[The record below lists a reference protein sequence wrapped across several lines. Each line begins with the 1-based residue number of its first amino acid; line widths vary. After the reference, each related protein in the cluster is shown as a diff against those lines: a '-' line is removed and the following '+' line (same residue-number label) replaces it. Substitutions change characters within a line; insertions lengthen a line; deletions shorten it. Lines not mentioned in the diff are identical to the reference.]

1 MRESADED
9 ERVSPDPVPS
19 QRFCLYD
26 RAALEVVLDRM
37 SAAAAALLR
46 GAPDPVLLGIL
57 RRGAPLAEML
67 QTRLKARYAFDVPRY
82 ALKLKRYAD
91 NLALLHPDTELTENA
106 EFSARD
112 VSRSTVLIVD
122 DVLYLGHSLARVSTY
137 LSQRGTP
144 VIRAAVLVDRH
155 VAHLPVRADIVGI
168 HLQIAAG
175 DVVECHV
182 PPYEDELAI
191 ELVRPQR

>member
-1 MRESADED
+1 MKSES
-9 ERVSPDPVPS
+9 VPGR
-19 QRFCLYD
+19 RFCLYD
-26 RAALEVVLDRM
+26 RAALESVLDRM
-37 SAAAAALLR
+37 AAAAAAMLQ
-46 GAPDPVLLGIL
+46 GTPDPLLLGIL

-67 QTRLKARYAFDVPRY
+67 QARLKATYAFHVPRF

-91 NLALLHPDTELTENA
+91 NLALLHPDTALTENA

-155 VAHLPVRADIVGI
+155 VAHLPVRADIVGV

-182 PPYEDELAI
+182 PPYEDELSI
-191 ELVRPQR
+191 ELLRPRR